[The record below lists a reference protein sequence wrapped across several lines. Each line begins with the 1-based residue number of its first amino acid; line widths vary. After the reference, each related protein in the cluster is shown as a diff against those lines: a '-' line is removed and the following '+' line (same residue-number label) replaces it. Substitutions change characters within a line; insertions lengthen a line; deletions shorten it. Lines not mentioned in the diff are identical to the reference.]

1 MQRTRDE
8 VMRVLHEQGAGS
20 VAELA
25 TALGLSEGAIRR
37 HMDIIL
43 AEGLVDATL
52 ERRGRGRPA
61 VRYSLSEAGE
71 ERTAAHHY
79 SRLLDRLYPALA
91 ELSQESVE
99 GEPGSVVLEQV
110 FEQIASD
117 VARAYAPQVRSG
129 ELSERVEQVAE
140 TLREDGILRD
150 VVDEGEVFR
159 LRNVGCPYRST
170 ARETRH
176 ACAADRRIIELL
188 LDRPVEQVA
197 TAVDGSLTCE
207 YLVSKLSPADAGASP
222 EGGGASAVEARES
235 QRKSRASDE

>member
-8 VMRVLHEQGAGS
+8 VVRILHEQGAGS
-20 VAELA
+20 VAELSA
-25 TALGLSEGAIRR
+25 ALGVSEGAIRR

-43 AEGLVDATL
+43 AEGLVDARL
-52 ERRGRGRPA
+52 ERHGRGRPA

-71 ERTAAHHY
+71 EHTAARHY

-99 GEPGSVVLEQV
+99 GEPGTVVLERV

-117 VARAYAPQVRSG
+117 VAREYAPQVRSE

-140 TLREDGILRD
+140 ALREDGILRD

-170 ARETRH
+170 AQKTH
-176 ACAADRRIIELL
+176 AACAADRRVIELL

-197 TAVDGSLTCE
+197 TAVGGSLTCE
-207 YLVSKLSPADAGASP
+207 YLVSKLSPAGAGAPS
-222 EGGGASAVEARES
+222 EQGGASTVEARKS
-235 QRKSRASDE
+235 QQNVTDKR

>member
-8 VMRVLHEQGAGS
+8 VVRVLHEQGAGS

-25 TALGLSEGAIRR
+25 TALGVSEGAIRR
-37 HMDIIL
+37 HMDIIQ

-52 ERRGRGRPA
+52 ERHGRGRPA

-71 ERTAAHHY
+71 EHAAARHY

-91 ELSQESVE
+91 ELSPESVD
-99 GEPGSVVLEQV
+99 GEPGTVVLERV
-110 FEQIASD
+110 FEQVASD
-117 VARAYAPQVRSG
+117 MAREYAPQVRSG
-129 ELSERVEQVAE
+129 DLSERVEQVAE
-140 TLREDGILRD
+140 ALRDDGILRD

-170 ARETRH
+170 ARETHH

-188 LDRPVEQVA
+188 LERPVEQVA
-197 TAVDGSLTCE
+197 TAVGGSLTCE
-207 YLVSKLSPADAGASP
+207 YLVRKLP
-222 EGGGASAVEARES
+222 SA
-235 QRKSRASDE
+235 

>member
-8 VMRVLHEQGAGS
+8 VVRILHEQGAGS
-20 VAELA
+20 VAELSA
-25 TALGLSEGAIRR
+25 ALGVSEGAIRR

-43 AEGLVDATL
+43 AEGLVDARL
-52 ERRGRGRPA
+52 ERHGRGRPA

-71 ERTAAHHY
+71 EHTAARHY

-99 GEPGSVVLEQV
+99 GESGPVVLERV

-117 VARAYAPQVRSG
+117 VAREYAPQVRSE

-140 TLREDGILRD
+140 ALRDDGILRD

-170 ARETRH
+170 AQKTH
-176 ACAADRRIIELL
+176 AACAADRRVIELL

-197 TAVDGSLTCE
+197 TAVGGSLTCE
-207 YLVSKLSPADAGASP
+207 YLVSKLSPAGAGAPS
-222 EGGGASAVEARES
+222 EQGGASTVEARKS
-235 QRKSRASDE
+235 QQNVTDKR